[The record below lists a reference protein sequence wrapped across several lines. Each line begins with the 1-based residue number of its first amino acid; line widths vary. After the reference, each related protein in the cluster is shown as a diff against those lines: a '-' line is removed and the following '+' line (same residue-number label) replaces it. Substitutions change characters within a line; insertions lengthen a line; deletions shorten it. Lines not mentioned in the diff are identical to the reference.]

1 MEVNKQTKLKFSGVD
16 ILNVNFSAISRRD
29 KELKIDIKCEPK
41 VFYPKDNVN
50 AFNII
55 MDFELKAANYFEL
68 SLRAIG
74 NFELESDLEEKIRRS
89 FVNSNA
95 PAIMFP
101 YIRSFISTLTANMGN
116 VIGTLVIPTQFFKGE
131 LEEIK
136 DEQVIEKQ

>member
-1 MEVNKQTKLKFSGVD
+1 MEVNQQTKLTFHGVD
-16 ILNVNFSAISRRD
+16 ILNVNFNAIAPREG
-29 KELKIDIKCEPK
+29 KLKIDIKCEPK
-41 VFYPKDNVN
+41 VFYPANDSNV
-50 AFNII
+50 FKII
-55 MDFELKAANYFEL
+55 MDIELKDESFFELA
-68 SLRAIG
+68 LRAVG
-74 NFELESDLEEKIRRS
+74 NFEIESELNNDLKKV

-136 DEQVIEKQ
+136 E